1 MIISLV
7 AVGEQYRNKLDFAL
21 EHFKSHKISLLTDL
35 VRNDVFYCQ
44 KYENENFSYF
54 DKLYFSLDLI
64 DKFKEDVFYVDVT
77 KINEV
82 DLHFPKNQLFY
93 YKSHWPYGDTFE
105 DYIQYNFFESIINY
119 WEEKNVDYTSL
130 PVIRE
135 TELFF
140 NKDIDSKQII
150 KKLKD
155 IQPIFRDMSLKVRN
169 YSGFDNAEGLAL
181 SYVLK
186 SLNII

>member
-7 AVGEQYRNKLDFAL
+7 AVGEEYTNKLDFAI
-21 EHFKSHKISLLTDL
+21 ESFKSHKISLLSDL
-35 VRNDVFYCQ
+35 VRDDVFYCQ
-44 KYENENFSYF
+44 KYENKKFSYF
-54 DKLYFSLDLI
+54 DKLYFSLDLV
-64 DKFKEDVFYVDVT
+64 DKFKEDVFYLDVT

-82 DLHFPKNQLFY
+82 DLSFPKNQLFY
-93 YKSHWPYGDTFE
+93 YKSHWPYGDIFE
-105 DYIQYNFFESIINY
+105 NYLQYNFFEPIINY
-119 WEEKNVDYTSL
+119 WEEKNVDYKSL

-140 NKDIDSKQII
+140 SKEIDSKLII

-155 IQPIFRDMSLKVRN
+155 IQPIFRNMSLRQQN
-169 YSGFDNAEGLAL
+169 YPGYDNAEGLAL

-186 SLNII
+186 LLNII

>member
-7 AVGEQYRNKLDFAL
+7 AIGEQYRNKIDFAL
-21 EHFKSHKISLLTDL
+21 EYFKPYKVSLLTDL
-35 VRNDVFYCQ
+35 IRDDVFYCQ
-44 KYENENFSYF
+44 KYENEKFSYF
-54 DKLYFSLDLI
+54 DKLYFSLNLI
-64 DKFKEDVFYVDVT
+64 DKFKEDVFYVDIT

-93 YKSHWPYGDTFE
+93 YKSHWPYGDKFE
-105 DYIQYNFFESIINY
+105 DYIQYDFFKPIINY
-119 WEEKNVDYTSL
+119 WEEKNVDYKSL

-140 NKDIDSKQII
+140 NKEIDSKLII
-150 KKLKD
+150 KKLKE
-155 IQPIFRDMSLKVRN
+155 IQPIFRDMSLKNQN
-169 YSGFDNAEGLAL
+169 YPGYDNAEGIAL

-186 SLNII
+186 SLNLI